1 METINNM
8 ASAAAK
14 AVWGENQGT
23 REPLSGA
30 QGDVARGEPYD
41 AGNLATPQ
49 QEKVEDKMS
58 SGAIESMPVSR
69 PAENGTMESAEYTK
83 TENQPSKE
91 NEDGL
96 LTQDEL
102 KAAGPG
108 PRPLEAVA
116 KENGGTAISSGP
128 ESSRKENTVGVTPS
142 AENTLEPSNTET
154 TTHSDPV
161 KATGLAADGGDFDA
175 TKPGAGADADRL
187 MEEKGMSREAG
198 ESSSPSG
205 GKDKPSLGERIKAKL
220 HRH

>member
-1 METINNM
+1 M

-14 AVWGENQGT
+14 AVWGENQAT
-23 REPLSGA
+23 REPVSGA

-41 AGNLATPQ
+41 AGNLETPQ
-49 QEKVEDKMS
+49 QEKVEDRLS
-58 SGAIESMPVSR
+58 SGALESMPATR

-96 LTQDEL
+96 LTQEEL

-108 PRPLEAVA
+108 PRPLEVVA
-116 KENGGTAISSGP
+116 KENGGTAVSSGP
-128 ESSRKENTVGVTPS
+128 ESSRKENTLGETPS
-142 AENTLEPSNTET
+142 AENTLETSNTDT
-154 TTHSDPV
+154 SAHSEPV
-161 KATGLAADGGDFDA
+161 HATGLAADGGDFDA

-187 MEEKGMSREAG
+187 MEQKGMNRECG
-198 ESSSPSG
+198 ESSSPTR